1 MSFCHIGITAAIAAL
16 LGLAPASALAT
27 WSIVAVDAETG
38 EVGAAAATC
47 TVGVELILGLVPGK
61 GVIVAQGATNFSAR
75 DEGIRLIGEDVEAS
89 DVIAIIADEK
99 FNPGSWVKA
108 PWTEQ
113 QYGVA
118 TTAGGA
124 KAGFFTG
131 EDTPGWHGGTVDGG
145 VSTQGNTLRSGR
157 VIRAAFSAYH
167 ETSGPMAHR
176 LIAALEAGAN
186 EGGDARCDEERAA
199 LSAFVAVAQRDD
211 PPGQPTLY
219 LVAPRAFGIMGSIR
233 HALFPYRPGAD
244 ELPATSRLRE
254 MYESSLIERN

>member
-1 MSFCHIGITAAIAAL
+1 MSFRHIGIAAAIAAF

-27 WSIVAVDAETG
+27 WSIVAVDAATG

-61 GVIVAQGATNFSAR
+61 GVIVAQAATNFSAR
-75 DEGIRLIGEDVEAS
+75 DEGMRLIGEDIEAR
-89 DVIAIIADEK
+89 DVIARIAIEK
-99 FNPGSWVKA
+99 FNPGGWVKA
-108 PWTEQ
+108 PWTKQ

-124 KAGFFTG
+124 VAGFFTG
-131 EDTPGWHGGTVDGG
+131 ADTPEWHGGMLGGG
-145 VSTQGNTLRSGR
+145 VSAQGNTLRNER
-157 VIRAAFSAYH
+157 VIGAAFAAYH
-167 ETSGPMAHR
+167 EGRGPMAHR

-186 EGGDARCDEERAA
+186 EGGDARCDRERAA

-211 PPGQPTLY
+211 PPGKPTLY
-219 LVAPRAFGIMGSIR
+219 LVAPRAFGIMGSIG
-233 HALFPYRPGAD
+233 HAIVPYRPGAD

-254 MYESSLIERN
+254 IYESWLIEQN